1 MKIVAISS
9 HPDDLE
15 IGCGGTLK
23 HFQDQG
29 ADITSVITV
38 APSAEINTQR
48 DFEIVQQELASS
60 YQRSGWNLRV
70 FNTPLHA
77 NGRPN
82 LVCDNNTMTD
92 LAQLI
97 DSCDLAIIPNPQD
110 SHQDH
115 KNTYHLVWPIVQR
128 RAQEAWCMHSWPYCY
143 HYQQNSANMY
153 VGIDWDF
160 KRQLLECYNSYLTAL
175 DIEKIHTLNR
185 MWGHKSG
192 NPAAEAFELVYKY
205 VR

>member
-1 MKIVAISS
+1 MKIIVISA

-15 IGCGGTLK
+15 IGCCGTLK

-29 ADITSVITV
+29 ADITSIITV
-38 APSAEINTQR
+38 APSAEINTAR
-48 DFEIVQQELASS
+48 NHNIVQAELEKS
-60 YQRSGWNLRV
+60 YLFTGWNLKV
-70 FNTPLHA
+70 LQTPLHS

-92 LAQLI
+92 LAKLV
-97 DSCDLAIIPNPQD
+97 DSCDLAIIPNYQD

-115 KNTYHLVWPIVQR
+115 RNTYNLSWPVVQR
-128 RAQEAWCMHSWPYCY
+128 KAKEVWMMQSWPYCY
-143 HYQQNSANMY
+143 HYQKNSANMY
-153 VGIDWDF
+153 IGIDWTF
-160 KRQLLECYNSYLTAL
+160 KQKLLECYDSYLDKENL
-175 DIEKIHTLNR
+175 EKIRTLNR

-192 NPAAEAFELVYKY
+192 NSEAEAFDLIYKY

>member
-1 MKIVAISS
+1 MKIVVVSA

-15 IGCGGTLK
+15 IGCAGTLNYFK
-23 HFQDQG
+23 KQG

-38 APSAEINTQR
+38 APSVEVNTARDCNIVNAELQN
-48 DFEIVQQELASS
+48 S
-60 YQRSGWNLRV
+60 YSQTGWNLRV
-70 FNTPLHA
+70 FPTPLHV

-82 LVCDNNTMTD
+82 LVCDNNTMSE

-115 KNTYHLVWPIVQR
+115 KNTYQLAWPIVQR
-128 RAQEAWCMHSWPYCY
+128 RAREVWCMHSWPYCY

-153 VGIDWDF
+153 VGIDWNF
-160 KRQLLECYNSYLTAL
+160 KQQLLECYASYLTVQ

-185 MWGHKSG
+185 MWGHKSA
-192 NPAAEAFELVYKY
+192 NSAAEAFELVYKY
-205 VR
+205 V